1 MSNKYFIIIDCSPR
15 SQRPDIIFKNI
26 LEKTN
31 LNIDDFYNSSIVF
44 GEWMFELKN
53 NDKIND
59 FINYITLFEIEL
71 TNLYLQGLIRYAEW
85 SPKKL

>member
-1 MSNKYFIIIDCSPR
+1 MENKYYIIIDCPPR

-31 LNIDDFYNSSIVF
+31 LNVDDFITSSIVF

-53 NDKIND
+53 TDKIND
-59 FINYITLFEIEL
+59 FISNITFFEIEL

-85 SPKKL
+85 HPKN